1 MEYTTDFAE
10 AWITIRLASLRYTKS
25 VAELDQV
32 VMQFHADLQRLFDD
46 ELIDLD
52 DADKAL
58 SQLKDICLEHMDNL
72 SQDQCHALL
81 ETI

>member
-10 AWITIRLASLRYTKS
+10 AWITNRLASLRYTKS
-25 VAELDQV
+25 VAELDRV
-32 VMQFHADLQRLFDD
+32 VMQFHTDLHYLFED

-58 SQLKDICLEHMDNL
+58 LQLKGICLEHMDKL
-72 SQDQCHALL
+72 SQEHCHALL
-81 ETI
+81 EAI

>member
-10 AWITIRLASLRYTKS
+10 AWITNRLASLRYTES

-58 SQLKDICLEHMDNL
+58 LQMKEICLGHMDRL
-72 SQDQCHALL
+72 SQEHCHALL
-81 ETI
+81 EAI

>member
-10 AWITIRLASLRYTKS
+10 AWITNRLASLRYTKS

-32 VMQFHADLQRLFDD
+32 VTQFHADLQRLFDD

-52 DADKAL
+52 DADKAIL
-58 SQLKDICLEHMDNL
+58 EMKDICLEHMDRL
-72 SQDQCHALL
+72 SQEHCHARL
-81 ETI
+81 EAV

>member
-10 AWITIRLASLRYTKS
+10 AWITNRLASLRYTKS

-58 SQLKDICLEHMDNL
+58 LQMKEVCLGHMDIL
-72 SQDQCHALL
+72 SQEHCHALL
-81 ETI
+81 EAI

>member
-10 AWITIRLASLRYTKS
+10 AWITNRLASLRYTES

-58 SQLKDICLEHMDNL
+58 LQMKEICLGHMDTL
-72 SQDQCHALL
+72 SQEHCHALL
-81 ETI
+81 EAI